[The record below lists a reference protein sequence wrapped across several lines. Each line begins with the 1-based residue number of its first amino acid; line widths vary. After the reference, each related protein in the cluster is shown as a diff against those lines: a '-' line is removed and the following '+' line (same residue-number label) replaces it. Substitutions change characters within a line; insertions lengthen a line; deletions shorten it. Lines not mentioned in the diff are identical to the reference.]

1 MIKKCFVLSGGGC
14 RGFAHLGVVK
24 ALQEHNIYPSAIS
37 GTSAGAIAGAF
48 IANGF
53 TPDEVMEMFY
63 NKFKLNP
70 FALHGFRLG
79 LISIKT
85 IRDFLQKNLRVTRF
99 EELSMPFY
107 VTATNFIDG
116 SQTVFTKGNIVDAV
130 IASSSIPVVFPALLI
145 DGVPYVDGG
154 VSNNLPVEPFADNK
168 TEVIAVYVDPTK
180 PFNPKGSIS
189 ETMDRA
195 IHLSFRKTV
204 NSSSAG
210 CYMHIEPPELNKFGL
225 FDIHK
230 ATDIFNIGYS
240 YANEFISVK
249 C

>member
-1 MIKKCFVLSGGGC
+1 MINKCFVLSGGGC

-63 NKFKLNP
+63 AKFKLNP
-70 FALHGFRLG
+70 LALHGFRLG
-79 LISIKT
+79 LLSMKT
-85 IRDFLQKNLRVTRF
+85 IRDFLQKNLRITQF
-99 EELSMPFY
+99 EQLTMPFY

-116 SQTVFTKGNIVDAV
+116 SQTIFNKGNIIDAV
-130 IASSSIPVVFPALLI
+130 VASSSIPVVFPAFLI
-145 DGVPYVDGG
+145 DGIPYVDGA
-154 VSNNLPVEPFADNK
+154 VSNNLPVEPFANRK

-180 PFNPKGSIS
+180 PFNPKGSMA

-195 IHLSFRKTV
+195 VHLSFRKLV
-204 NSSSAG
+204 DSSSAG
-210 CYMHIEPPELNKFGL
+210 CYMHIEPTELNKFGL
-225 FDIHK
+225 FEIHK
-230 ATDIFNIGYS
+230 ATDIFTIGYN
-240 YANEFISVK
+240 YTNELLK
-249 C
+249 